1 MSEKSNFNIGSIII
15 IIILL
20 QLGIRGYKEINKK
33 VNMKRRSEAIHL
45 CMKETND
52 AFKCKNPLRN
62 SKRLEDMIVK
72 LKKEDKIKLFKLKD
86 MNYEPIKPVN
96 PHTI

>member
-20 QLGIRGYKEINKK
+20 QLGVRGYKEINKK
-33 VNMKRRSEAIHL
+33 VKMKKRSEAFQL

-62 SKRLEDMIVK
+62 SKRFKDIIEK
-72 LKKEDKIKLFKLKD
+72 LKKEDKLRYL
-86 MNYEPIKPVN
+86 N
-96 PHTI
+96 

>member
-15 IIILL
+15 IIIFL
-20 QLGIRGYKEINKK
+20 QLGVRGYKEINKK

-62 SKRLEDMIVK
+62 SKRFKDMIVK
-72 LKKEDKIKLFKLKD
+72 LKKEDKIKVFKLKD
-86 MNYEPIKPVN
+86 RNYEPIKPVN
-96 PHTI
+96 PHK

>member
-20 QLGIRGYKEINKK
+20 QLGVRGCKEINKK
-33 VNMKRRSEAIHL
+33 VQMKKRSEAFQL

-52 AFKCKNPLRN
+52 AFKCKNPLRK
-62 SKRLEDMIVK
+62 SIPFKK
-72 LKKEDKIKLFKLKD
+72 LKKSSE
-86 MNYEPIKPVN
+86 
-96 PHTI
+96 

>member
-20 QLGIRGYKEINKK
+20 QLGVRGYKEINKK
-33 VNMKRRSEAIHL
+33 VNMKRRSETIHL

-52 AFKCKNPLRN
+52 AFKCKNPLIRKFN
-62 SKRLEDMIVK
+62 IEQLKKYKPTELAPGVKKRQINK
-72 LKKEDKIKLFKLKD
+72 LK
-86 MNYEPIKPVN
+86 
-96 PHTI
+96 

>member
-20 QLGIRGYKEINKK
+20 QLGVRGYKEINKK
-33 VNMKRRSEAIHL
+33 VNMKKRSEAIHL

-52 AFKCKNPLRN
+52 AFKCKNPLKKVLNLEQLKKYN
-62 SKRLEDMIVK
+62 SKPKELAPGVK
-72 LKKEDKIKLFKLKD
+72 KKL
-86 MNYEPIKPVN
+86 N
-96 PHTI
+96 

>member
-1 MSEKSNFNIGSIII
+1 VSKKSNFNIGSIII

-20 QLGIRGYKEINKK
+20 QLGVRGYKEINKK
-33 VNMKRRSEAIHL
+33 VNMKKRSEAIHL

-62 SKRLEDMIVK
+62 SKRFKDIIEK
-72 LKKEDKIKLFKLKD
+72 LKKEDKLRYL
-86 MNYEPIKPVN
+86 N
-96 PHTI
+96 

>member
-20 QLGIRGYKEINKK
+20 QLGVRGYKEIDKK

-52 AFKCKNPLRN
+52 AFKCKNPLIIRN
-62 SKRLEDMIVK
+62 IPFKK
-72 LKKEDKIKLFKLKD
+72 LKNKKNIS
-86 MNYEPIKPVN
+86 
-96 PHTI
+96 

>member
-20 QLGIRGYKEINKK
+20 QLGVRGYKEINKK
-33 VNMKRRSEAIHL
+33 VNMKKRSEAIHL

-52 AFKCKNPLRN
+52 AFKCKNPLRK
-62 SKRLEDMIVK
+62 SIPFKK
-72 LKKEDKIKLFKLKD
+72 LKKSSE
-86 MNYEPIKPVN
+86 
-96 PHTI
+96 